1 MKNLLRII
9 SVSLFLLAL
18 SCGGKKEKMQD
29 EGITVLNIEE
39 ALDNEMATVNLS
51 RYASSVKYIPLETTE
66 ESLLGE
72 VSSFSTDGKNFYLAS
87 LNGNSALEFSSDGKF
102 VKAIGT
108 KGRGPGEHMGVGKIF
123 LTTESLLGIMTYNKS
138 IIYNT
143 EGKYVSELSGFGN
156 TGVSRAE
163 NLCNYGENEFIL
175 IHTYTDSTIMKRK
188 EELCII
194 DQNGKILLNY
204 LLGELHSRP
213 TEYQFYGK
221 ISMPRPMISKLYT
234 YGSEYR
240 LVNGRFDTIFTYIPD
255 YGKKASYIMDY
266 GKYHDSAIEAS
277 DFENRINPES
287 NIIMETE
294 KFLLFGMF
302 LPAEE
307 WPMFTKVETMGGSHV
322 IFLYDKADG
331 KISLLKPNSITKLS
345 SFINDLDDGLPFS
358 PQYLQNGIMYQIID
372 AMTFIEA
379 ARESC
384 SPQMQSIAAQLT
396 DESNPVIMAVQLQ

>member
-1 MKNLLRII
+1 
-9 SVSLFLLAL
+9 
-18 SCGGKKEKMQD
+18 
-29 EGITVLNIEE
+29 
-39 ALDNEMATVNLS
+39 
-51 RYASSVKYIPLETTE
+51 
-66 ESLLGE
+66 
-72 VSSFSTDGKNFYLAS
+72 
-87 LNGNSALEFSSDGKF
+87 
-102 VKAIGT
+102 
-108 KGRGPGEHMGVGKIF
+108 
-123 LTTESLLGIMTYNKS
+123 
-138 IIYNT
+138 
-143 EGKYVSELSGFGN
+143 
-156 TGVSRAE
+156 
-163 NLCNYGENEFIL
+163 
-175 IHTYTDSTIMKRK
+175 
-188 EELCII
+188 
-194 DQNGKILLNY
+194 
-204 LLGELHSRP
+204 
-213 TEYQFYGK
+213 
-221 ISMPRPMISKLYT
+221 
-234 YGSEYR
+234 
-240 LVNGRFDTIFTYIPD
+240 
-255 YGKKASYIMDY
+255 MDY

-379 ARESC
+379 ARESG